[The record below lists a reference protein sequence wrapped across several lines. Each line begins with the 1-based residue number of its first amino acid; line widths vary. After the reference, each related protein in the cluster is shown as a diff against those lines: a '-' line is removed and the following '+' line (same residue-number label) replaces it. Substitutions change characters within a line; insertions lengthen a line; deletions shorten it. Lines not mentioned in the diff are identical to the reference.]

1 MPSAMLLKTRATKST
16 SKAFQ
21 SKKLSANSLAEDRI
35 LKGFDFPLFL
45 YNTVMKL
52 AASSHQKL
60 EIFFREYLDDKDFR
74 LPKIHFYV
82 GKFTRIFTTVLQL
95 HGITFG
101 RRIFILPKF
110 LMINQEN
117 LLTLPEKLIAHEVT
131 HVIQYRREGFV
142 IFFYKY
148 TTNFWKNLRTKK
160 KWDIDSRQQAY
171 LEIPFEIEARE
182 VADKFV
188 EWSESEKV
196 KK

>member
-1 MPSAMLLKTRATKST
+1 
-16 SKAFQ
+16 
-21 SKKLSANSLAEDRI
+21 
-35 LKGFDFPLFL
+35 
-45 YNTVMKL
+45 MKL
-52 AASSHQKL
+52 APSSHQKL
-60 EIFFREYLDDKDFR
+60 ETFFCEYLDDENFR

-82 GKFTRIFTTVLQL
+82 GKFTRLFTTVLQL

-110 LMINQEN
+110 LTINQAN

-131 HVIQYRREGFV
+131 HAIQYRREGFV
-142 IFFYKY
+142 KFFYKY
-148 TTNFWKNLRTKK
+148 ATNFWKNLRTKK

-188 EWSESEKV
+188 EWSKSEKV